1 MINQF
6 HIYIVTQFLQFA
18 GQFDSSAS
26 PQLSPQQ
33 QGHILSDVQQHQHR
47 FGLHQKGNNGI
58 PQPHLFIQRNKELLA
73 HSGVFG
79 QQLVNLAS
87 QPRSPPVQFQQPLNL
102 NSNVQTSANGA
113 PNFLAQIALEQQK
126 NSIVFPSIPPSI
138 GTPSGVENPLSY
150 IFGYF
155 TTVFLGGGTTP
166 HSNQLHSKLCQ
177 SSDTKKSVY
186 KHQTYSRPY

>member
-1 MINQF
+1 
-6 HIYIVTQFLQFA
+6 
-18 GQFDSSAS
+18 
-26 PQLSPQQ
+26 
-33 QGHILSDVQQHQHR
+33 VQQHQHR

-102 NSNVQTSANGA
+102 NPTVQ
-113 PNFLAQIALEQQK
+113 PNFLAQISPEQQK
-126 NSIVFPSIPPSI
+126 NSVVFPSSPPSI

-150 IFGYF
+150 TFMVISLKFFSREWYNI
-155 TTVFLGGGTTP
+155 TL
-166 HSNQLHSKLCQ
+166 KLASLQ
-177 SSDTKKSVY
+177 VLLIK
-186 KHQTYSRPY
+186 